1 MKKKIVLCT
10 LIFALLISMTG
21 CKTKKEEVKLKSKA
35 EIEQYAS
42 KKYGK
47 ANCISKN
54 VNTDFI
60 KYTLQDEEYNFKY
73 ECSSSITNLCIDS
86 SCSNIFHE
94 TTKCDFDN
102 AYKKYIQNTIKPDN
116 IYKDFNKNYSDGQ
129 KIIFALNYENEETAQ
144 NSISTIAKKITQLD
158 TRKYLSDYY
167 IAIYDNNNTYL
178 GIYSITNKKYIN
190 RYDAAVD
197 KMTQAFATEVNHNN
211 NNLNGIKYLYY
222 KRIQYKDVEN
232 LQIQWLNKDNV
243 TEEDW
248 TTAYY
253 FEYNNNIYFMLDDKV
268 FIEDK
273 NIFNRYITDKYYTS
287 YWFTN

>member
-1 MKKKIVLCT
+1 MKKKILLCA

-35 EIEQYAS
+35 EIEQYVS

-47 ANCISKN
+47 ANCISKS
-54 VNTDFI
+54 VNTDSI

-94 TTKCDFDN
+94 TTKCNFDN
-102 AYKKYIQNTIKPDN
+102 AYKKYIQKTIKLDN
-116 IYKDFNKNYSDGQ
+116 IYKGFYKNYSDGQ

-178 GIYSITNKKYIN
+178 GIYNITNQKYIN
-190 RYDAAVD
+190 RYDAAVS
-197 KMTQAFATEVNHNN
+197 KMTQAFATEVNHSN

-222 KRIQYKDVEN
+222 KRIQYKDVEK
-232 LQIQWLNKDNV
+232 LQMQWLNKNNI

>member
-1 MKKKIVLCT
+1 
-10 LIFALLISMTG
+10 MTG

-102 AYKKYIQNTIKPDN
+102 AYKKYIQKTIKLDN
-116 IYKDFNKNYSDGQ
+116 IYKGFYKNYSDGQ
-129 KIIFALNYENEETAQ
+129 KIIFALNYESEEIAQ
-144 NSISTIAKKITQLD
+144 NSISTIAKKVIQLD

-178 GIYSITNKKYIN
+178 GIYNITTNKYIN

-273 NIFNRYITDKYYTS
+273 NIFNRYIADKYYTS

>member
-1 MKKKIVLCT
+1 
-10 LIFALLISMTG
+10 MTG
-21 CKTKKEEVKLKSKA
+21 CKTKKEEVKLKSKI

-60 KYTLQDEEYNFKY
+60 KYTLQDKEYNFKY

-94 TTKCDFDN
+94 TTKCNFDN
-102 AYKKYIQNTIKPDN
+102 AYKKYIQKTIKPDN

-129 KIIFALNYENEETAQ
+129 KIIFALNYESEEIAQ
-144 NSISTIAKKITQLD
+144 NSISTIAKKVIQLD

-178 GIYSITNKKYIN
+178 GIYNITTNKYIN

-222 KRIQYKDVEN
+222 KRIQYKDVEK
-232 LQIQWLNKDNV
+232 LQMQWLNKNNI

-253 FEYNNNIYFMLDDKV
+253 FEYYGNIYFMLDDKV

-273 NIFNRYITDKYYTS
+273 SIFNRYIADKYYTS